1 LILGGLGG
9 FGMELTEWAVER
21 GAKNI
26 ILCSRSGIQ
35 TGYQKYRVNIWKS
48 QNIKVEISTFD
59 LTTLSGAKDTVEL
72 ALSFGPLGGIFNL
85 AGVLLFSHF
94 ILIFETSLIKDFYL
108 TN

>member
-1 LILGGLGG
+1 MLGGLGG
-9 FGMELTEWAVER
+9 FGMELTAWAIER

-59 LTTLSGAKDTVEL
+59 LTTLSGAKNIVKL
-72 ALSFGPLGGIFNL
+72 ALSLGPLGGIFNL
-85 AGVLLFSHF
+85 AGVRFLSNF
-94 ILIFETSLIKDFYL
+94 ISIFKTSLCIDFYF
-108 TN
+108 TI